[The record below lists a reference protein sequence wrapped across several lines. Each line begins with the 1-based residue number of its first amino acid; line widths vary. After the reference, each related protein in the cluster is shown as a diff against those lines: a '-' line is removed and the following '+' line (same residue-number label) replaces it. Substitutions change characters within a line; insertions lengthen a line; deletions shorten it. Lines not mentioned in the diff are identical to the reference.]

1 MPIFAAG
8 GGCID
13 PYSREHMRVTQDTLN
28 DLGAGD
34 IPMLIVYNKAD
45 RLPQFASRSSDRYRK
60 PYPYGSRC
68 RPWHGCPCRLD
79 LIQPLW
85 QACDH
90 GTFDPLQPGFALH
103 RISKPAKSP
112 RRNTKM
118 TALICR
124 SPSHHPPKIM
134 PLCRRSRP
142 TASDKQ
148 HFLSYQTKTRQ
159 PVSAITLSRMSGLLF
174 SSYAGMSTLSDS
186 ICILCHTKN
195 T

>member
-13 PYSREHMRVTQDTLN
+13 PYYREHMRVTQDTLN

-90 GTFDPLQPGFALH
+90 GTFDPLQPGFACAQNLEAGEVAKTEYQNDGTYMQVTFTPSAKDH
-103 RISKPAKSP
+103 ALMQEVASYRI
-112 RRNTKM
+112 
-118 TALICR
+118 
-124 SPSHHPPKIM
+124 
-134 PLCRRSRP
+134 
-142 TASDKQ
+142 
-148 HFLSYQTKTRQ
+148 
-159 PVSAITLSRMSGLLF
+159 G
-174 SSYAGMSTLSDS
+174 
-186 ICILCHTKN
+186 
-195 T
+195 